1 MIQFQILIDLDRV
14 VVLRA
19 RHDILGVKGHGCD
32 VILVAGEVAEP
43 ADRSSARAAS
53 LSCKGSRPRR
63 RLLESAKDG
72 LLQIRRAPLLHPLLG
87 RGPVHHGGFFVLRHS
102 YPLIG
107 LSSSFLS
114 RRLSLSFFPLNKDKK
129 KAKIR
134 IGNIWYSIRGSIDEA
149 MEEC

>member
-1 MIQFQILIDLDRV
+1 MIQFQILIDLDL
-14 VVLRA
+14 VVLRG

-32 VILVAGEVAEP
+32 FILVADEVAEP

-107 LSSSFLS
+107 G
-114 RRLSLSFFPLNKDKK
+114 FPL
-129 KAKIR
+129 
-134 IGNIWYSIRGSIDEA
+134 SVHQLFPLFLRGVTEQCERLAFSNLDPR
-149 MEEC
+149 

>member
-1 MIQFQILIDLDRV
+1 MIQFQILIDLDGLV
-14 VVLRA
+14 RA
-19 RHDILGVKGHGCD
+19 RHDILGVDGHGCD
-32 VILVAGEVAEP
+32 LTLVADEVAEP

-107 LSSSFLS
+107 VFP
-114 RRLSLSFFPLNKDKK
+114 LSLHQLFSPLFGGREVSVDLGSSGFPMQQTKRATGKNELLL
-129 KAKIR
+129 I
-134 IGNIWYSIRGSIDEA
+134 IL
-149 MEEC
+149 